1 MGRWGILGAYLPE
14 FQRVIGHMQFDLF
27 HSYTVDAHT
36 LQVVRN
42 MRRFRYKNNE
52 QKFPIAAHIHSRLP
66 RVELL
71 YIAGF
76 YHDLGKGMKGDHS
89 KIGSE
94 IAKEFCLN
102 HRLPLW
108 DTNLVCWLVDNHL
121 VMSTTAQREDIQD
134 PNIIH
139 NFAKFVGD
147 QTRLD
152 YLYALT
158 VADMNATN
166 SNLWNG
172 WRASLMNQLYSETK
186 RTLRK
191 GLAMVID
198 RKNIS
203 RIRQKAMSLLK
214 QEGLN
219 CSEIERVWS
228 RVDDEY
234 FLKEG

>member
-1 MGRWGILGAYLPE
+1 
-14 FQRVIGHMQFDLF
+14 MQFDLF

-52 QKFPIAAHIHSRLP
+52 QKVPNNGSHSFATSKSRIIIHC
-66 RVELL
+66 RV
-71 YIAGF
+71 
-76 YHDLGKGMKGDHS
+76 YHDLGKGLKGDHS
-89 KIGSE
+89 KIGTAM
-94 IAKEFCLN
+94 AKQFCAL
-102 HRLPLW
+102 HRLPPW
-108 DTNLVCWLVDNHL
+108 DTNLVCWLVENHL

-172 WRASLMNQLYSETK
+172 WA
-186 RTLRK
+186 
-191 GLAMVID
+191 
-198 RKNIS
+198 
-203 RIRQKAMSLLK
+203 RIFN
-214 QEGLN
+214 EP
-219 CSEIERVWS
+219 II
-228 RVDDEY
+228 
-234 FLKEG
+234 F